1 MMRGWMELRRPCL
14 HSHVKYPAHMQSRS
28 RLEQLV
34 LAAARI
40 EGGNRPGMGGEKD
53 GGVQNRN
60 QRRVG
65 GPPLRPAN
73 THPGRSRSAIFSMVS
88 VREPSRARGIWAF
101 RPARTSRSR
110 CGRRRAATRPMHRAA
125 CTESI
130 LPVPFLRV
138 LEEKKSIR
146 REPLQHSEPDS
157 PKAGT
162 SSGLG
167 VW

>member
-28 RLEQLV
+28 RLVLLV
-34 LAAARI
+34 LAAAKI
-40 EGGNRPGMGGEKD
+40 ECGNRPSMGGGMDE
-53 GGVQNRN
+53 GVQNRN

-65 GPPLRPAN
+65 GPPLRPAS

-130 LPVPFLRV
+130 LPVPFQSSFGALR
-138 LEEKKSIR
+138 S
-146 REPLQHSEPDS
+146 
-157 PKAGT
+157 AGRT
-162 SSGLG
+162 QDNPMPGFA
-167 VW
+167 